1 MTTGEY
7 KVRLDS
13 FEGPMDL
20 LLHLVRKAEVDIE
33 AIPLASI
40 ADQYV
45 EHLAEIERIDIDLAG
60 EFLVMAAT
68 LLELKSRLLQPPED
82 GAPQSAEEDESAEA
96 LTDPGSELVLKL
108 LEYKKTRD
116 AADDLEERA
125 DAWAKRGKIG
135 SVSTDREAL
144 RDAEERRLEDL
155 DLDDIGLYDLV
166 EAFADIIASVDMT
179 RLGDHHVL
187 MDEDDSTIEEH
198 ATSII
203 EQLRTSAPT
212 ELGKRIIPFRKV
224 FEGRGRGALI
234 GLFLAVLELVR
245 DQHVGVMQDES
256 TGEIALEL
264 KDDIEHVSADPI
276 QIEVKPMGPAPS
288 SGQQIE
294 N

>member
-7 KVRLDS
+7 KVRLEA

-45 EHLAEIERIDIDLAG
+45 AHLAEIERIDIDLAG

-82 GAPQSAEEDESAEA
+82 AAAQVNDDEASAES

-125 DAWAKRGKIG
+125 DAWTRRGKIG
-135 SVSTDREAL
+135 SISIDRDAL

-166 EAFADIIASVDMT
+166 EAFAQIIAQVDMS
-179 RLGDHHVL
+179 RLGDHHIL
-187 MDEDDSTIEEH
+187 MDEDDSSIEEH
-198 ATSII
+198 ASSII
-203 EQLRTSAPT
+203 EQLRTTVPT
-212 ELGKRIIPFRKV
+212 ELGKRVIPFRKI
-224 FEGRGRGALI
+224 FEGRGRGVLI

-245 DQHVGVMQDES
+245 DQHVGVAQDES

-264 KDDIEHVSADPI
+264 KDTEHASIDPI
-276 QIEVKPMGPAPS
+276 QIEVKPMGPS
-288 SGQQIE
+288 TGHKVE
-294 N
+294 R